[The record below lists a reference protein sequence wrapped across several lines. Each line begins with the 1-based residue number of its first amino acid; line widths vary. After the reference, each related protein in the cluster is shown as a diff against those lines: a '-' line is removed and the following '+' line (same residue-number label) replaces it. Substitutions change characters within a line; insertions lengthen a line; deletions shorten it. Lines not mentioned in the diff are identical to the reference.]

1 MKDKYIKIYIERYI
15 CPTYIYIWHIYVTVG
30 SSYFMMHMMP
40 WRKTSK
46 TFENNFYQWKL
57 QPG

>member
-1 MKDKYIKIYIERYI
+1 M
-15 CPTYIYIWHIYVTVG
+15 YIYIGHIYVTVG